1 MHTGRGAE
9 IIVDGKSVGFV
20 GEVHPDVAD
29 NYGIDNFRLYV
40 AEVSIDK
47 IFNEKRLEK
56 SKFTPFS
63 KFPIIERD
71 LAVVVDDSV
80 LAGDMTDAVLGAK
93 IKYLTDAKVFDTYKS
108 EQIGQGKKSV
118 AMSFAFSSLER
129 TLTDDEIATEMAK
142 ILSVLKR
149 KVGAKIR

>member
-1 MHTGRGAE
+1 
-9 IIVDGKSVGFV
+9 
-20 GEVHPDVAD
+20 
-29 NYGIDNFRLYV
+29 
-40 AEVSIDK
+40 
-47 IFNEKRLEK
+47 
-56 SKFTPFS
+56 
-63 KFPIIERD
+63 
-71 LAVVVDDSV
+71 
-80 LAGDMTDAVLGAK
+80 MTDVVLGAK
-93 IKYLTDAKVFDTYKS
+93 SKYLTDAKVFDTYKS